1 MVTGVTSW
9 ERRGSHRRGDGTYQR
24 NETYGTDRRSRGEE
38 RVDIGSEG
46 STRRGR
52 EEPEEVG
59 TVAEKKI
66 QPKDPA
72 SAKAKAET
80 KGSVERVNKKAARV
94 TKRVTRFTK
103 RVV

>member
-1 MVTGVTSW
+1 MSVTSR
-9 ERRGSHRRGDGTYQR
+9 EQRASHRRGDGTYVR
-24 NETYGTDRRSRGEE
+24 KETYGTDSRSRGEE

-66 QPKDPA
+66 QPKDPG
-72 SAKAKAET
+72 SAKDKAET
-80 KGSVERVNKKAARV
+80 EKKESAERVNKRATRV
-94 TKRVTRFTK
+94 VRKYTKRFVK
-103 RVV
+103 